1 MEKQDIVDML
11 DELDMQLVRGKID
24 QSTYNDLK
32 KKYQERLQGFGGS
45 GGTNSL
51 SLTSTPFPVA
61 NPPTPAPATVIE
73 VLKCPKC
80 GHAPELEELPQDLS
94 QPIKCTLCDT
104 VYTRRQSEDNAQ
116 KRKQEFEQWFGQKM
130 SGMGIASTGTVD
142 AGTRSFIFGKDLYP
156 DLEKDVDR
164 NLEDIENAPEAPMIP
179 FLPLANFPKYQPH
192 PLLLRVGQGD
202 NQELMTLTTRLSAP
216 QVQDFATME
225 RDKQRIQMLQF
236 RVATLMYYANVAV
249 ALKAAGVGGANGPIF
264 PYQLVRQNVLTLQKD
279 YRAYAGEVVN
289 EAYRSY
295 LLALDARL
303 TAVLLLLDVLI
314 PALEQGR
321 SFPPDAALAQ
331 IERSLTQF
339 TKAEQQANACAY
351 DPLYKIPLQEGIQKD
366 MMVARL
372 FQTIVKCYNVVLS
385 SRPAE
390 FTTFFRDILMY
401 TRALTNAQSPLQ
413 LLGLLQSIERMLA
426 ARAGIAP
433 LPVLSD
439 WSWLDAVIEGN
450 RRKPT
455 FGAAE
460 TVGNVVRH
468 FHPYW
473 VASLNYAEKKGVFF
487 TSGTGREALI
497 LVDAT
502 SVNAPVLG
510 TVLANDPLLPVVH
523 GGLTTYNL
531 LDKGLMALPA
541 LISRDM
547 AEAAMKQYAN
557 QNAAQLGAT
566 VVKMIDLIYIPVA
579 YVQYKG
585 KNQQRDMLVGRLS
598 FVNQN
603 LTATLGQTHQF
614 LMQYGV

>member
-24 QSTYNDLK
+24 QSTYNELK
-32 KKYQERLQGFGGS
+32 KKYQERLQGFGGTS
-45 GGTNSL
+45 GL

-61 NPPTPAPATVIE
+61 NPPTPLPVIE

-80 GHAPELEELPQDLS
+80 GHAPELDDLPQDMS
-94 QPIKCTLCDT
+94 QPIKCVCCDT
-104 VYTRRQSEDNAQ
+104 VYTRRQSQDDAQ

-179 FLPLANFPKYQPH
+179 FLPLANFPKYQPN
-192 PLLLRVGQGD
+192 PLLLQAGLGD
-202 NQELMTLTTRLSAP
+202 NQELKTLTTRLSAP

-225 RDKQRIQMLQF
+225 KDKQRIHMLQF
-236 RVATLMYYANVAV
+236 RVATLMYYANIAV
-249 ALKAAGVGGANGPIF
+249 ALKAAGVGGANGLIF
-264 PYQLVRQNVLTLQKD
+264 PYQLVRQNILTLQKD
-279 YRAYAGEVVN
+279 YQAYAGEVV
-289 EAYRSY
+289 EEGYRSY

-303 TAVLLLLDVLI
+303 SGVLQLLEVLI
-314 PALEQGR
+314 PTLEQGR

-331 IERSLTQF
+331 IERSLNQF
-339 TKAEQQANACAY
+339 SRAEQQANACAY

-372 FQTIVKCYNVVLS
+372 FQTIIKCYNVVLS

-390 FTTFFRDILMY
+390 FTTFFRDILAY
-401 TRALTNAQSPLQ
+401 TRSLTNAQSPLQ

-439 WSWLDAVIEGN
+439 WGWLDAVIEGN
-450 RRKPT
+450 RRKPA
-455 FGAAE
+455 FGAPE

-468 FHPYW
+468 YHPYW
-473 VASLNYAEKKGVFF
+473 VASLNYAEKKGIIF

-502 SVNAPVLG
+502 SANAPVLG
-510 TVLANDPLLPVVH
+510 TVLANEPLLPVVH

-531 LDKGLMALPA
+531 LDKQLMALPA

-547 AEAAMKQYAN
+547 AERAMKQYAS

-579 YVQYKG
+579 YVQYRG

-603 LTATLGQTHQF
+603 LTDTLRQTHQF